1 MVFNFKGKAADFTA
15 FFWYR
20 SFKTNAYESFALL
33 KLDGWNQGAAVL
45 WKFDNDFVGG
55 EYHQ

>member
-1 MVFNFKGKAADFTA
+1 MFKSKAADLTT
-15 FFWYR
+15 FFRDR
-20 SFKTNAYESFALL
+20 SFKSNAYESFALL